1 MTKRYGA
8 RLNLLADSG
17 DKNKVVYVAQTIKGG
32 TYRGA
37 PYKIDHRE
45 DGKAKETFVPYEDD
59 AALLQA
65 IRGAL
70 SGSL

>member
-17 DKNKVVYVAQTIKGG
+17 DKNKVVYVAQTIKGR